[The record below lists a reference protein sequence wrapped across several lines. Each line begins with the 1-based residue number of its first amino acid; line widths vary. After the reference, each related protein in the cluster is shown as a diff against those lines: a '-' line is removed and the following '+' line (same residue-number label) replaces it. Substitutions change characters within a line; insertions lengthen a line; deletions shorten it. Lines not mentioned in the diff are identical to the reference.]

1 MDSVRF
7 IKFIIGMLSLIL
19 AIVFFYNGISKIM
32 AFPSQVTKFETL
44 AIPET
49 FLFSVGILE
58 CLGAFLLVVPR
69 LALAGGSVLALI
81 MITSAGL
88 NMIHDDMI
96 SSLRAIS
103 ITLMLGGICYLRFKY
118 RNDAE

>member
-32 AFPSQVTKFETL
+32 GFPSQVTKFETL

-58 CLGAFLLVVPR
+58 CLGALFLTVPR
-69 LALAGGSVLALI
+69 LAIVGGSVLALI

-88 NMIHDDMI
+88 NMIHDDMM

-103 ITLMLGGICYLRFKY
+103 ITLMLGGICYFRFKY
-118 RNDAE
+118 RNEAE